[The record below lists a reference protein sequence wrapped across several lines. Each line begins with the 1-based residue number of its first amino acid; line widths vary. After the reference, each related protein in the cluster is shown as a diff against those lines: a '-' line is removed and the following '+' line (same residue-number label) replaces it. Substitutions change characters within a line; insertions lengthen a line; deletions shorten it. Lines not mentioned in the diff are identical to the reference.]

1 MKQLSNKTQIA
12 DIVEQEALAG
22 EMKANGIRS
31 TGAGESRVKS
41 PTSTVTVRPTD
52 MGANLKDMQRAFW
65 LNFELSR
72 KPYFGFDQADESD
85 EEVLQE
91 EEEEG
96 IELDPEFILA
106 QKREAER
113 QQEYDLF
120 VQRVHQVFDPLS
132 FISKETTKLPEE
144 KKDRV

>member
-1 MKQLSNKTQIA
+1 MKQLSNKTAIA
-12 DIVEQEALAG
+12 EIVEQEALAG
-22 EMKANGIRS
+22 EMKANGIR
-31 TGAGESRVKS
+31 TAPIEARVRS
-41 PTSTVTVRPTD
+41 PTSTVTVRPSD

-85 EEVLQE
+85 EEILRE

-113 QQEYDLF
+113 Q
-120 VQRVHQVFDPLS
+120 
-132 FISKETTKLPEE
+132 
-144 KKDRV
+144 